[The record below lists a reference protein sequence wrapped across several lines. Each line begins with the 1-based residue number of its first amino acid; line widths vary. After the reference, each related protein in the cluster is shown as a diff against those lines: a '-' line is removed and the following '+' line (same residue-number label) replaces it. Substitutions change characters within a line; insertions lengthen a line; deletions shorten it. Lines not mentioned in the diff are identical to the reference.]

1 MNVGVFQKH
10 AVIGF
15 GWRPGVDAGINE
27 VKHAAAGRLLHLG
40 GEHVVAALL
49 DGREHLRIIV
59 EPSKVRTQAEHVHR
73 LLNLIGQLLRQVRV
87 VRCEAVQLT
96 SDIVRVSVQ
105 LVVHKALQLIIK
117 RLQNADGVEQKQQRG
132 DAD

>member
-27 VKHAAAGRLLHLG
+27 VKHTAAGRLLHFG
-40 GEHVVAALL
+40 GEHIVAALL

-59 EPSKVRTQAEHVHR
+59 EPSKVCTQAEHVHR

-96 SDIVRVSVQ
+96 LDVVSVSVQ
-105 LVVHKALQLIIK
+105 LVVHKALQVIIK
-117 RLQNADGVEQKQQRG
+117 RL
-132 DAD
+132 